1 MSTIDDHGILLDS
14 GTNEV
19 EIAEFVIG
27 NRSFGTNV
35 AKIREFVPF
44 VKESV
49 TRIPDSPESVEG
61 VFILRDHTIPVINL
75 KTHLKIGSSESHEN
89 VHSADRPVMIVTE
102 FNDLI
107 NSFIADS
114 INQIHRLSWDDLDP
128 VDPLIVK
135 YGSNITGSF
144 HVEDREI
151 LILDLENIIGN
162 IFPEHMEKMKNYGHG
177 ELHEYQ
183 DSLLQKR
190 EKAKIVIVD
199 DSSMIRDFIH
209 QALIKEGYNTV
220 STFTNGK
227 EAFDYIINLNERAK
241 KLNVPISNFITILL
255 SDIEMPKMDGLTLC
269 HKIKHELNLMNLP
282 VVMFSSLIN
291 DQMAEKCIQVGAD
304 NYISKPK
311 MDDVVKWFD
320 NLLFAH

>member
-1 MSTIDDHGILLDS
+1 MSTIDDHDILLDS

-19 EIAEFVIG
+19 EIAEFIIG

-75 KTHLKIGSSESHEN
+75 KTHLKIGSSKPGEN
-89 VHSADRPVMIVTE
+89 IHSADRPVVIITE

-135 YGSNITGSF
+135 YGANITGSF
-144 HVEDREI
+144 HVGDREI
-151 LILDLENIIGN
+151 LILDLENIIGK
-162 IFPEHMEKMKNYGHG
+162 IFPEHIEKLKNYDHDEPQKHQAG
-177 ELHEYQ
+177 
-183 DSLLQKR
+183 LLQKR
-190 EKAKIVIVD
+190 DEAKIVIVD
-199 DSSMIRDFIH
+199 DSSMIRDYIH
-209 QALIKEGYNTV
+209 QALVKEGYNSV

-227 EAFDYIINLNERAK
+227 EALDYIINLNERAK

-269 HKIKHELNLMNLP
+269 HKIKHELNLKNLP
-282 VVMFSSLIN
+282 IVMFSSLIN